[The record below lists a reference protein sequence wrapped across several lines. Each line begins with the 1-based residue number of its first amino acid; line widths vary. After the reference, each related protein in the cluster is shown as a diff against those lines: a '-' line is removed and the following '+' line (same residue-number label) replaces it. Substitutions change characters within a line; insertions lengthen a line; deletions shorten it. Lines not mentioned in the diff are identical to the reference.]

1 MPTCRRCGRIGPHT
15 CKKAQ
20 VSTAF
25 GRPQRPGKSWSTA
38 KQDLHEELKQVGNE
52 LGELM
57 LAEDILVRNER
68 LESPQ
73 DKARREKISQART
86 QLQGQIQKLHAEVKQ
101 SVQGEQVWRRTGV
114 PPGYFSSV
122 GLASTPVIADEGT
135 QTDVSSDVPKA
146 LRRAVDSS
154 KRRVEGTS
162 SQPPPTLES
171 PTKKYGVTFA
181 DAAEMERR
189 RAARNSVCS
198 AVAKQLEV
206 DTGVR
211 LPTQLPTPSRRHSF
225 AWAEDSP
232 SAPPTAHTGARTAP
246 TNFEPSTAATIS
258 QPEIAS
264 RRSSL
269 SRRPA
274 IQPTAW
280 TSAAAA
286 RWAGAS
292 VVGPEDD
299 ADARR
304 AQRLSAL
311 SSDLARWRAE
321 ARRLEASADAAG
333 AARALGEAKLL
344 QMEATKLAATP
355 LAARVRRLRAEP
367 TDQTIPSTS
376 LSKYLDGEGAVAGA
390 PAAAPTMRDRARKMR
405 ERLRA
410 AATPTTAWA
419 GAPAA
424 EDPAEAAE
432 AAVMSAMDTVTNATV
447 EKAVEVAAD
456 LAADLE
462 ATAADG
468 DESDGENGEWN
479 EDADAAAAFAAARCT
494 FAAASYAAPSAAA
507 PHQPPSYGAT
517 MPRAGPAEPVRAAPT
532 TMPMGA
538 PTGTGTMPMGA
549 PPPPQPLHPQ
559 PMPYGYTG
567 TCMPPL
573 PPPTMVPPASLSAGA
588 ASHMRAAAHWAA
600 MAVHHGQPLSSVGP
614 SFGPNAPASAV
625 AAYAAAT
632 AGLQA
637 GWAGSPDHLQSA
649 RGGGVWEGVASVQR
663 PVLPAAAAAAA
674 WAAAHPPSLSAAP
687 AAAAAV
693 RAATAAREAAAATS
707 AAVARYSAAHAAA
720 HAFDGPL
727 HHPPMGAA
735 APSAAAAAFAAARSA
750 AAPFAAAPAAAGGF
764 SAEALAAAAGS
775 MQQTFCG
782 EARFSDVSD
791 YERAQ
796 PGGATPST
804 GGWSAR
810 HAAPSTPGDWHGSS
824 SAPYHTSPSL
834 GAMPGAR
841 GTEALLDEWLLRAR
855 HRAYGNLH
863 AHDALSYSLGAGV
876 GAPLGHGIA
885 GGAHAAM
892 LAGLQQAQQILSASE
907 LHQQAARLGAGR

>member
-25 GRPQRPGKSWSTA
+25 GRPQRPGKSWSAA

-68 LESPQ
+68 LEAPQ
-73 DKARREKISQART
+73 DKSRREKISQART

-122 GLASTPVIADEGT
+122 GLASTPFIADEGT

-146 LRRAVDSS
+146 LRLSVDSS

-198 AVAKQLEV
+198 AVAKRLEV

-274 IQPTAW
+274 IQPSAW

-292 VVGPEDD
+292 VMGPEDD

-311 SSDLARWRAE
+311 GSDLARWRAE

-333 AARALGEAKLL
+333 AARALAEAKLL

-367 TDQTIPSTS
+367 TDEIIPSTS
-376 LSKYLDGEGAVAGA
+376 LSKYLAGEGAVAGA
-390 PAAAPTMRDRARKMR
+390 PAAAPTMLDRTRKMR

-419 GAPAA
+419 GAPAT
-424 EDPAEAAE
+424 EDPAED
-432 AAVMSAMDTVTNATV
+432 AVASTMDAVANATM

-456 LAADLE
+456 LE
-462 ATAADG
+462 VTAMDD

-479 EDADAAAAFAAARCT
+479 EDADAAAAFAAA
-494 FAAASYAAPSAAA
+494 SYAAPSAATASGAAA
-507 PHQPPSYGAT
+507 PHKPPPYGAT
-517 MPRAGPAEPVRAAPT
+517 MPRAVPIRTAPT
-532 TMPMGA
+532 A
-538 PTGTGTMPMGA
+538 MPMGA

-559 PMPYGYTG
+559 PLHPQPLHPQTMPYGHPG

-573 PPPTMVPPASLSAGA
+573 PPTTMAPPTMVQPANLSAGA
-588 ASHMRAAAHWAA
+588 VSHMRAAAHWAA
-600 MAVHHGQPLSSVGP
+600 MAVHHGQPLSSAGP
-614 SFGPNAPASAV
+614 SFGSSAPASAV

-637 GWAGSPDHLQSA
+637 GWSGSPDHSQSA
-649 RGGGVWEGVASVQR
+649 RGGVLWEGVASVQR

-693 RAATAAREAAAATS
+693 RAAAAAREAAAATS

-720 HAFDGPL
+720 HAFDVPL
-727 HHPPMGAA
+727 HHPPTGAA
-735 APSAAAAAFAAARSA
+735 APSAAAAAFAAARS

-764 SAEALAAAAGS
+764 SAEALAAAAGA
-775 MQQTFCG
+775 MKRTFCG

-791 YERAQ
+791 YEREQ

-810 HAAPSTPGDWHGSS
+810 HAAPSTPGDWHGIST
-824 SAPYHTSPSL
+824 APYHQSPSM

-863 AHDALSYSLGAGV
+863 AHDALSYSLGAGA
-876 GAPLGHGIA
+876 GAPLGHGLA